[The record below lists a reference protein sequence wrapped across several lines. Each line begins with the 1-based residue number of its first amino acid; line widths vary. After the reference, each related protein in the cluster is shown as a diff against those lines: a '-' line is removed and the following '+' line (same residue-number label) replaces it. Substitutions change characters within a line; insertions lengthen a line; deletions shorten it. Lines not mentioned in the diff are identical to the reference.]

1 MRLSRVWLI
10 LPLIA
15 ALCLLAYG
23 RNTQSQEA
31 PNERK
36 GLPPRA
42 TPGDYQAHAKAGS
55 VTVAAEFMGHAVPR
69 EEGPLSTDDYVVVE
83 TGFFG
88 APGARI
94 ILSLNDFSLRIN
106 GKKHPL
112 SSQSDELVD
121 RSLRDPQ
128 WAPPEEAKSKSKTGL
143 STGGQSD
150 STSTPAPVHIPI
162 ALERAMAQYVRKS
175 ALPEGERALPE
186 AGLIFFEYRG
196 KRKSIHSL
204 ELIYAGS
211 AGNATLELQP

>member
-1 MRLSRVWLI
+1 MWLTI
-10 LPLIA
+10 PLIA
-15 ALCLLAYG
+15 TLCLWAHG
-23 RNTQSQEA
+23 QNTQSQEA
-31 PNERK
+31 QPNEKR

-69 EEGPLSTDDYVVVE
+69 EEGPLSTEDYVVVE

-94 ILSLNDFSLRIN
+94 NLSLNDFSLRIN

-112 SSQSDELVD
+112 SSQPDELVD
-121 RSLRDPQ
+121 SSLRDPQ

-150 STSTPAPVHIPI
+150 SSSTPAPVHVPI
-162 ALERAMAQYVRKS
+162 AMQRAMAQSVRKS
-175 ALPEGERALPE
+175 ALPEGDRALPE
-186 AGLIFFEYRG
+186 AGLIFFQYRG
-196 KRKSIHSL
+196 KRKNIHSL

-211 AGNATLELQP
+211 AGNATLALQP